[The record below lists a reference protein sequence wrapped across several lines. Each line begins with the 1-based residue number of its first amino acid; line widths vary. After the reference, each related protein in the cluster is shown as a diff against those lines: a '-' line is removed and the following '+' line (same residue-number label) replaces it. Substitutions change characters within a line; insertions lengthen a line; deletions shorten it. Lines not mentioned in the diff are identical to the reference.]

1 MILMREEGDDRKGR
15 KQPEDLYSG
24 WGRVTRTVYFTVLS
38 FGAFI

>member
-1 MILMREEGDDRKGR
+1 MTGREEA
-15 KQPEDLYSG
+15 PEDLYSG